1 MKNSPP
7 GNRKENV
14 KMENLDKIYEICIKH
29 LEEYPGAIEYV
40 PEQYLT
46 EELCIAALKGTQD
59 LDWDGEKIWE
69 HIPMD
74 KLTPRV
80 CEAAACY
87 NRYALE
93 HIPDSCKTSKVYFEA
108 VKSFGYLLKVVPIA
122 FHSKEMY
129 INSVSQ
135 NGGNLEYVPAE
146 KRSEEICKA
155 AFNAENSG
163 GAAVEF
169 IPDKYLTED
178 MCLSAVSSDGKLL
191 DVIPTHYKTVEVC
204 LSSLKH
210 SSWVT
215 ICGNSKADDM
225 AFSNYVKKHIP
236 AKIAEEVC
244 ERFDEYLSKLKKDK
258 EQENEWRRLI
268 SENPLYIKNI
278 PEDKRSGNLCEIAI
292 KQEGLTLKY
301 VPEKYMCGLYCKWAV
316 WNNPDALMYVPEE
329 MRKEVIDYVKESCQ
343 YVGVLFG
350 NSPYKEYFL

>member
-1 MKNSPP
+1 
-7 GNRKENV
+7 
-14 KMENLDKIYEICIKH
+14 MENLDKIYEICIKH
-29 LEEYPGAIEYV
+29 LEEYPSAIEYV

-46 EELCIAALKGTQD
+46 EELCIAALKSERMRFGYEAR
-59 LDWDGEKIWE
+59 GIWE
-69 HIPMD
+69 HIPID

-80 CEAAACY
+80 CEAAACN
-87 NRYALE
+87 NRYTLE

-155 AFNAENSG
+155 AFNAGYNG

-178 MCLSAVSSDGKLL
+178 MCLSAVCSDGKLL
-191 DVIPTHYKTVEVC
+191 DVIPTHYKTAEMC
-204 LSSLKH
+204 LSALKH

-215 ICGNSKADDM
+215 ICGNSKSADK
-225 AFSNYVKKHIP
+225 AFSDYVKKHIP
-236 AKIAEEVC
+236 AKVSEEVC
-244 ERFDEYLSKLKKDK
+244 ERFNEYLSWINKDK
-258 EQENEWRRLI
+258 NQENEWRRLV

-278 PEDKRSGNLCEIAI
+278 PEEKRSSNICEIAI

-301 VPEKYMCGLYCKWAV
+301 VPERYRSLLYCQWAV
-316 WNNPDALMYVPEE
+316 LNNPDALLYVPEE